1 MINIDVNSWHYKM
14 NRKMFKDSVRSMEI
28 NGTSLCDYMTLTI
41 GSIIKIVATGIAISF
56 LICILVGAF
65 VMLGIA
71 VYMSLYTGIG
81 KNFET
86 FVKYNDYIISLHPV
100 LIAILA
106 SIISFITIA
115 IGYLICKLVGNYH
128 RYKREKLALELDN
141 KSKEPKQPN
150 MFMEY
155 LRNKRDRVCVQV
167 KFINKDQSK

>member
-41 GSIIKIVATGIAISF
+41 GSIIKIVAIGIAISF
-56 LICILVGAF
+56 LICTLVGAF

-81 KNFET
+81 ENFEA
-86 FVKYNDYIISLHPV
+86 FVKYNDYIMSLHPI
-100 LIAILA
+100 LITILA

-128 RYKREKLALELDN
+128 RYKRKKLALALDS
-141 KSKEPKQPN
+141 KSEEPKQPN

-155 LRNKRDRVCVQV
+155 LRNKRDRVCIQV
-167 KFINKDQSK
+167 KFTNKDQSK